1 MGKRFDNSRIF
12 DNKEI
17 CFTWNNEEASWK
29 GDYEV
34 RQFGEYADWDYP
46 GDQETEITI
55 LHTERIETWSEEL
68 EDWVELAPTDEM
80 LEIVKWEIEKSL

>member
-17 CFTWNNEEASWK
+17 YFTWNNEETFWK

-34 RQFGEYADWDYP
+34 RQFGEHSDWDYP
-46 GDQETEITI
+46 EDQETEITI
-55 LHTERIETWSEEL
+55 LHTERIEHWSEEL
-68 EDWVELAPTDEM
+68 ENWVELIPTPEL
-80 LEIVKWEIEKSL
+80 LEIIKWEIEKSL